1 MYLPDLPKM
10 PDQGYER
17 QIRQICA
24 VPAIAEVESA
34 PEPPVDL
41 TVFICFTNRS
51 GSNYLASLLATTGEL
66 PTGREMFNVK
76 AVSNVCRKHGIAS
89 LDAYCRRQM
98 QQQAHN
104 RRFAAKVGLAQLLTL
119 ARLGYLGTVFPNP
132 HFIHIQRYD
141 VIAQAVSFM
150 IATQNKAFSAKHQ
163 PVVKDE
169 DLHYD
174 GDQIARMMSRISSRN
189 SGFQDFLLRNRLPT
203 FPLLYE
209 QLRDDP
215 LASLTRIMAWLG
227 LAMPADLAGRST
239 TQPQTSTVKDA
250 WYDRFI
256 AESGNELR
264 SS

>member
-1 MYLPDLPKM
+1 MYLPDLPKTI
-10 PDQGYER
+10 DQNYER

-24 VPAIAEVESA
+24 VPAIGEIESA
-34 PEPPVDL
+34 PEASVDL
-41 TVFICFTNRS
+41 SVFICFTNRS

-76 AVSNVCRKHGIAS
+76 AVSSACQKRGIAS

-98 QQQAHN
+98 QQQVHK

-119 ARLGYLGTVFPNP
+119 ARLGYLGTIFPNP

-141 VIAQAVSFM
+141 VIAQSVSFM
-150 IATQNKAFSAKHQ
+150 IAMQNKAFNAKHQ
-163 PVVKDE
+163 PVIKDE

-174 GDQIARMMSRISSRN
+174 HDQIARTMNRISSRN
-189 SGFQDFLLRNRLPT
+189 WGFQDFLLRNRLPA

-209 QLRDDP
+209 QVSADP

-227 LAMPADLAGRST
+227 VAMPEDLASHNT
-239 TQPQTSTVKDA
+239 TQPQSSTLKDV
-250 WYDRFI
+250 WRDRFI
-256 AESGNELR
+256 AESGSELR

>member
-10 PDQGYER
+10 PDQDYER
-17 QIRQICA
+17 QLRQICA
-24 VPAIAEVESA
+24 VPAMAEVGST

-51 GSNYLASLLATTGEL
+51 GSNYLASLLASTGEF
-66 PTGREMFNVK
+66 PAGREMFNVK
-76 AVSNVCRKHGIAS
+76 AVTHACRKHGITS

-98 QQQAHN
+98 QQQAHK

-141 VIAQAVSFM
+141 IIAQAVSFM

-169 DLHYD
+169 DLRYD
-174 GDQIARMMSRISSRN
+174 GAQIARMMSRLSSRN
-189 SGFQDFLLRNRLPT
+189 IGFQDFLLRNRLPT

-209 QLRDDP
+209 RLNDDP
-215 LASLTRIMAWLG
+215 LASLTRIMGWLG
-227 LAMPADLAGRST
+227 VAMPDKLASCST
-239 TQPQTSTVKDA
+239 TQPQSSTVKDA
-250 WYDRFI
+250 WRDRFI
-256 AESGNELR
+256 AESGNEP
-264 SS
+264 